1 MLALWNAT
9 KGWKFYSMGALTVL
23 AAVASY
29 MGWITPTAEQ
39 AEIAT
44 AIVGLLTLILRKTT
58 VVSK

>member
-1 MLALWNAT
+1 
-9 KGWKFYSMGALTVL
+9 MGALTVL